1 MSGKRNGRRTFTSP
15 LLRGE
20 REREREPLF
29 PPPRCFDRRWSTWWT
44 TVGRVRRAGGSAI
57 DFHAVTVS
65 SIRRWF
71 DPRRCTGCFEKCFV
85 DRCTR
90 VLEKDRFARTKC
102 NKFIVILSLRAS
114 LFRSLV
120 VSVCSSSNLFCKIDN
135 YRAIRIFVRSLKS
148 VYFIYRFI
156 ASTNKMSTRCD
167 TKNLPLQ
174 IPFLSFR

>member
-1 MSGKRNGRRTFTSP
+1 M
-15 LLRGE
+15 
-20 REREREPLF
+20 
-29 PPPRCFDRRWSTWWT
+29 
-44 TVGRVRRAGGSAI
+44 
-57 DFHAVTVS
+57 TVS

-120 VSVCSSSNLFCKIDN
+120 VSVCSSSNLFCKIMIIIAQLE
-135 YRAIRIFVRSLKS
+135 YSFVHSNPCIL
-148 VYFIYRFI
+148 FI
-156 ASTNKMSTRCD
+156 ASSLLLTKCQRDATRRIFLCKLFILSMSKAIACTFLAAKEGIKD
-167 TKNLPLQ
+167 STKLQ
-174 IPFLSFR
+174 LSRQ